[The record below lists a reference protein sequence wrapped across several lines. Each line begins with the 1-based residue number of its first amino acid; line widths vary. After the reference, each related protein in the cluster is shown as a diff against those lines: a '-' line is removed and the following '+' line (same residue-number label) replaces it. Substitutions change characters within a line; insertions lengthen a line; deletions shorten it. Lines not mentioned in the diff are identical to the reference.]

1 MKRIVSII
9 APSVIALSFV
19 GGSAALAGD
28 RPAPVAAPAAIATST
43 AAAASAPA
51 AKSAAAAASA
61 PAPAAASAPA
71 APAPS
76 YSWSGVYIGGNLG
89 ARFSAGTFSDVFGST
104 FTTSTNTTF
113 LGGGQ
118 AGINYE
124 FGGGFIIG
132 AEAMFDW
139 VGNQNNNIGAA
150 LGGALATAAVH
161 NRWVTTAT
169 GKFGHA
175 WDRILVYA
183 KGGAAWVGTSNS
195 GLTVSTGAPLTLS
208 APSTNWGWTAGI
220 GFEYALWT
228 NWSARVEYDYVGLN
242 RQTFTVGSGTAPF
255 ATDIIATKNLNLN
268 LITAGVNYKFG
279 LW

>member
-1 MKRIVSII
+1 MKRIVSVVALSII
-9 APSVIALSFV
+9 ALRLVDA
-19 GGSAALAGD
+19 SAALAAD
-28 RPAPVAAPAAIATST
+28 LPPP
-43 AAAASAPA
+43 P
-51 AKSAAAAASA
+51 
-61 PAPAAASAPA
+61 PAPA
-71 APAPS
+71 APS
-76 YSWSGVYIGGNLG
+76 YSWSGLYIGGNLG
-89 ARFSAGTFSDVFGST
+89 AGFSAGTFSDVFGST
-104 FTTSTNTTF
+104 FTTPTNTTF

-118 AGINYE
+118 AGVNYE
-124 FGGGFIIG
+124 FSGGFLIG

-139 VGNQNNNIGAA
+139 APNQNNNIGAT
-150 LGGALATAAVH
+150 LGGATATAGVN

-183 KGGAAWVGTSNS
+183 KGGGAWVGASNS
-195 GLTVSTGAPLTLS
+195 ALTVSTGAPLALS
-208 APSTNWGWTAGI
+208 APSTNWGWTAGV
-220 GFEYALWT
+220 GFECALWS

-255 ATDIIATKNLNLN
+255 ATDVMSTKSLNLN